1 MSYTKTKGKIHVNR
15 NLRIGLVLGVLQ
27 FIVYFSGYDYVL
39 RLGPFVAHHFLELP
53 AFFFIGWGFS
63 EFFSD
68 LRCSSTVAQFLNV
81 LIFLSNIAVSAY
93 GQGLS
98 GKIAAFKVSFP
109 EIIGFYYHRIIL
121 LRTNMQK

>member
-1 MSYTKTKGKIHVNR
+1 M
-15 NLRIGLVLGVLQ
+15 LGVLQ

-68 LRCSSTVAQFLNV
+68 LRCSSTVAQFLNI

-93 GQGLS
+93 GQARATFSLVIEATNNGFPRI
-98 GKIAAFKVSFP
+98 GKWS
-109 EIIGFYYHRIIL
+109 
-121 LRTNMQK
+121 